1 MNIYRQRGRYDVP
14 TIMGHLR
21 LKVFNYRISLIW
33 FNPKRYGNPLQN
45 VKGEFLFEIVTKIT
59 DPLNVGIS
67 YTSCVNIAVRACM
80 PRLRL
85 CCDVAHRLVAETSLT
100 LKLSSFRVI
109 I

>member
-1 MNIYRQRGRYDVP
+1 MNIYRQQGRYDVP
-14 TIMGHLR
+14 TIMERLR

-67 YTSCVNIAVRACM
+67 YTSCVNIAVRACTS
-80 PRLRL
+80 RL
-85 CCDVAHRLVAETSLT
+85 CLYLAVTHHLAAETNLT
-100 LKLSSFRVI
+100 SRLSSLG
-109 I
+109 